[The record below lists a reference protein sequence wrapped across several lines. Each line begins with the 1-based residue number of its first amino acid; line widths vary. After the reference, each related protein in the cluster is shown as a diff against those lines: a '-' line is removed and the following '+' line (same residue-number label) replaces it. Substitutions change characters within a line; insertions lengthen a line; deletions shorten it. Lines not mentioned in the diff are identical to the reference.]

1 MSSSH
6 PGRSPRPRPAVRR
19 TAVRTVP
26 ARRAFAAAAVLA
38 VLAVSGCTAASA
50 DGDDGG
56 RSVDFGYIAD
66 YNQAGLLAVARERGL
81 WKEHGIRATYKVFTD
96 GPTQIT
102 ALGAGDLDFGTIGPG
117 AAWLPASGRATVV
130 AVNQLGRADRVVALP
145 GRGISRTADLKGK
158 RVAVPEGTS
167 GDMILGLALDRAG
180 LSRKDV
186 EIVPMAPATAVAALA
201 SRQVDAAALWYPL
214 LATVEQRIPGLVR
227 LAQSADF
234 AAEFAFPSSVVAV
247 PGAVTKDRELV
258 EDVVRVLQKAN
269 DFRHANPGKTI
280 DITARFL
287 RLDRDAVAADAR
299 NTQPL
304 STAEL
309 TTASRNGT
317 VTRWFTALQGFFVRA
332 GKLDAPVP
340 VEKFYAGDLY
350 TRAAAR

>member
-1 MSSSH
+1 MSPSLH
-6 PGRSPRPRPAVRR
+6 PPRPRRAV
-19 TAVRTVP
+19 
-26 ARRAFAAAAVLA
+26 AAAAVLA
-38 VLAVSGCTAASA
+38 VLATGGCTADSA
-50 DGDDGG
+50 DGDGT

-180 LSRKDV
+180 LSREDV
-186 EIVPMAPATAVAALA
+186 KTVPMAPATAVSALA

-214 LATVEQRIPGLVR
+214 LATVEKRIPGLVR
-227 LAQSADF
+227 LAESADF
-234 AAEFAFPSSVVAV
+234 AAEFAFPSSVVAA
-247 PGAVTKDRELV
+247 PGAVGKDRELV

-269 DFRHANPGKTI
+269 DFRHTNPGKAI

-299 NTQPL
+299 NTEPL

-309 TTASRNGT
+309 VAAGRDGT
-317 VTRWFTALQGFFVRA
+317 VARWFTALQGFFVRA

-350 TRAAAR
+350 QRAAAR